1 MHMLLF
7 PQMFYQERLRNT
19 SFFKFLELNDI
30 PGFMHLVTC
39 RSSSVATSDDNG
51 LNEGEAPE
59 NNLLKSLGVEYDQLI
74 FLHQTHSN
82 RVVFFPENLSAD
94 SQNLATQSADGVI
107 TTARGQFPV
116 IQTADCLPILIVSPE
131 ERRLCMVHA
140 GWRGTR
146 DRIIINGLK
155 QFLKSTRV
163 DSQELIVALGPAI
176 RQCCYEVGP
185 EIRDQYEDQ
194 GHESTCLFTGNHFD
208 LVQANINQIREF
220 GISQIIDAGICT
232 ACRTDLFYSYRKE
245 GETGRMWTVAGFFP

>member
-1 MHMLLF
+1 MHMLPF
-7 PQMFYQERLRNT
+7 PQMFYQEWLGNT
-19 SFFKFLELNDI
+19 SFFKFLELDDI
-30 PGFMHLVTC
+30 PSFMHLVTC
-39 RSSSVATSDDNG
+39 RSSSVATIDDNA

-59 NNLLKSLGVEYDQLI
+59 NNLLKSLGVEHDRLI

-82 RVVFFPENLSAD
+82 RVVFSPGNLSAD

-107 TTARGQFPV
+107 TTAHGQFPV

-146 DRIIINGLK
+146 DRIITNGLK
-155 QFLKSTRV
+155 RFLESTSV
-163 DSQELIVALGPAI
+163 DSKELIVALGPAI

-185 EIRDQYEDQ
+185 EIRDQYEDK
-194 GHESTCLFTGNHFD
+194 GHDSTCLFTGSHFD
-208 LVQANINQIREF
+208 LIQANINQIREF
-220 GISQIIDAGICT
+220 GVSQIIDAGICT

-245 GETGRMWTVAGFFP
+245 GETGRMWTVAGFFS

>member
-1 MHMLLF
+1 
-7 PQMFYQERLRNT
+7 
-19 SFFKFLELNDI
+19 
-30 PGFMHLVTC
+30 
-39 RSSSVATSDDNG
+39 
-51 LNEGEAPE
+51 
-59 NNLLKSLGVEYDQLI
+59 
-74 FLHQTHSN
+74 
-82 RVVFFPENLSAD
+82 
-94 SQNLATQSADGVI
+94 
-107 TTARGQFPV
+107 
-116 IQTADCLPILIVSPE
+116 
-131 ERRLCMVHA
+131 MVHA